1 MNQVNTNIKNLPP
14 GEYVTELG
22 YSQSCAWKV
31 IKKTAKT
38 MTIQAVRT
46 KRDPEWKPEMHAG
59 GFCAHCSNQHSQ
71 TWLYDGLLGVQPTRV
86 IRKTKKGWS
95 LRGVRY
101 VENCARRFYDYNF

>member
-1 MNQVNTNIKNLPP
+1 MNEVGTNIKNLPT

-22 YSQSCAWKV
+22 YSQSYPWKV

-38 MTIQAVRT
+38 MTVQAVRT
-46 KRDPEWKPEMHAG
+46 KRDPKWKPEMHSG

-71 TWLYDGLLGVQPTRV
+71 TWLYDGLDEGTQV

-95 LRGVRY
+95 LRGVPY
-101 VENCARRFYDYNF
+101 VENRAQYFYDYNF